1 MDIPEEVVIVPMD
14 PILIRQV
21 IVNIMENAVI
31 HGGSTTQVKVT
42 ISANETEAIFSIEDN
57 GKGIDGKILPMLF
70 TGQISHRKVRRTIIN
85 GVWESDFR
93 YVKVL

>member
-1 MDIPEEVVIVPMD
+1 MD

-21 IVNIMENAVI
+21 NCEYYGNAVI

-70 TGQISHRKVRRTIIN
+70 TGQISHREGEMYDNKRSYGNRTF
-85 GVWESDFR
+85 G

>member
-57 GKGIDGKILPMLF
+57 EQPQKKKNKNK
-70 TGQISHRKVRRTIIN
+70 TK
-85 GVWESDFR
+85 
-93 YVKVL
+93 